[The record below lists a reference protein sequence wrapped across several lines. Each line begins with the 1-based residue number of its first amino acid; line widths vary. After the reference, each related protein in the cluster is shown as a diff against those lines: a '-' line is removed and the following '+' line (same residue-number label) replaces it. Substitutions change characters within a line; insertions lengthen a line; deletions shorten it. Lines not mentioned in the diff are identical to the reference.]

1 MPLLTLIT
9 DIGEKDFLTGAIKG
23 QLLRY
28 QQDLNIIDITHSL
41 SAFNYP
47 QAAYVCRNAIK
58 NYPIGTFH
66 LILVNIFDEN
76 PEHMLLAEHNGHFI
90 GCADNGLLSMILE
103 ETPQKVVSLEL
114 EKLNQKSTLFCTN
127 VFAKAIS
134 ELNTGKTIEEVGD
147 TVVIKEKSP
156 LKPNISESHIEGQ
169 IIFIDNFEN
178 VIVNINK
185 IEFEETRKGRKF
197 SIVFKRDEIIDKIS
211 ESYADVPEGDKLA
224 FFNSAG
230 YLEIAVNKGN
240 AASLFGLQGFS
251 EKQHSLQ
258 QQYMSSRLVY
268 QSVKVFF
275 E

>member
-1 MPLLTLIT
+1 MKILNEMSTT
-9 DIGEKDFLTGAIKG
+9 DIIKDNKS
-23 QLLRY
+23 RE
-28 QQDLNIIDITHSL
+28 
-41 SAFNYP
+41 
-47 QAAYVCRNAIK
+47 
-58 NYPIGTFH
+58 
-66 LILVNIFDEN
+66 LILNYVVALTYKYTEYTLKQIEN
-76 PEHMLLAEHNGHFI
+76 
-90 GCADNGLLSMILE
+90 
-103 ETPQKVVSLEL
+103 
-114 EKLNQKSTLFCTN
+114 
-127 VFAKAIS
+127 
-134 ELNTGKTIEEVGD
+134 
-147 TVVIKEKSP
+147 
-156 LKPNISESHIEGQ
+156 
-169 IIFIDNFEN
+169 
-178 VIVNINK
+178 NK

-197 SIVFKRDEIIDKIS
+197 SIDFKRDEIIDKIS